1 MSGDDAACWQAARQL
16 RAEYPKWLVVWVE
29 RTQRYRAWPLAA
41 SRAGDGLTDT
51 SPAGMAAQIE
61 QAGRAAATRRRPR
74 RALAVGT

>member
-1 MSGDDAACWQAARQL
+1 MTRPAGRPPDSSVPGTRSGWWSGWSG
-16 RAEYPKWLVVWVE
+16 PSVI
-29 RTQRYRAWPLAA
+29 YRAWPLAA